1 SELYH
6 RDKESGDD
14 MRVKE
19 MLIPKT
25 CMVCGQD
32 APDEYLQ
39 PCGNGEEICRYCV
52 DDLEREVSNN

>member
-1 SELYH
+1 
-6 RDKESGDD
+6 

-25 CMVCGQD
+25 CMVCRQD
-32 APDEYLQ
+32 VPDEYLQ
-39 PCGNGEEICRYCV
+39 PCGNGEEICRYCI